1 MGDGWLIAPSI
12 TEASVARL
20 GIPAATTSAA
30 EPWYASSFPAATA
43 LLKQPCSPARRSTG
57 IGSPNAGSAWQ
68 TCGLRMRC
76 TDYRRED
83 NSNGLDCAP
92 YLGGCGNSYRCSPQ
106 YPSAR

>member
-43 LLKQPCSPARRSTG
+43 PLKQPCSPARRATG
-57 IGSPNAGSAWQ
+57 IGSPNAVSAWQ

-76 TDYRRED
+76 TDYRREVHHSKH
-83 NSNGLDCAP
+83 NWSGGQLLAGLVRE
-92 YLGGCGNSYRCSPQ
+92 LGWR
-106 YPSAR
+106 RKF